1 MKNWQMILNKSTSS
15 LIMYQNLIKLFQWN
29 KKYFKLSTES
39 SLIIVFQ
46 SWNPFRTQLMLIEH
60 VSPEK
65 WKFKS
70 IKKAILR
77 WMYNLKRIFLSIYNM
92 NHLRNL
98 NLSKNVI
105 VQSIFHTWWLF
116 SPKMKIHSIS
126 IKEYKKCKK

>member
-1 MKNWQMILNKSTSS
+1 MTLNKSTSF

-39 SLIIVFQ
+39 SLVIVFL
-46 SWNPFRTQLMLIEH
+46 SWNPFKTQLMLIE
-60 VSPEK
+60 SGSTEK

-70 IKKAILR
+70 IKKAIHR
-77 WMYNLKRIFLSIYNM
+77 WMHNLKRILFSIYNM
-92 NHLRNL
+92 NHLKNL